1 MFAVIYRGY
10 VKPNK
15 EKEYRQLWHQIAT
28 YFVEKRGALGSCLH
42 KTKEGLWL
50 AYSRWPDKKRAMLLG
65 QAKMRLVKRYR
76 IIFDKP
82 LCKLKSASTKNGSS
96 LKLVWK
102 WWMIY

>member
-1 MFAVIYRGY
+1 MRLILWKNAEHWGRVFT
-10 VKPNK
+10 
-15 EKEYRQLWHQIAT
+15 RQKKDYGWRTLAGQI
-28 YFVEKRGALGSCLH
+28 
-42 KTKEGLWL
+42 
-50 AYSRWPDKKRAMLLG
+50 KKRAMLLG